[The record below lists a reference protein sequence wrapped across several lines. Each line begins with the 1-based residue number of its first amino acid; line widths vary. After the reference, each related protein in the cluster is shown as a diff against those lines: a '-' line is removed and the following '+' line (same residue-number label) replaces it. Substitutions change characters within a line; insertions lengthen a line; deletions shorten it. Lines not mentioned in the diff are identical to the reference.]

1 MHLVMDETFCRT
13 HHPSCRKFFFIVIL
27 KVIRNSRMEVY
38 NKNLVKPI
46 GKNLLRSFSFIQV
59 EDFTKRCFPV
69 NFANFSGSNLINS
82 TSLTVFKHFF
92 RSEECD

>member
-1 MHLVMDETFCRT
+1 
-13 HHPSCRKFFFIVIL
+13 
-27 KVIRNSRMEVY
+27 MEVY

-46 GKNLLRSFSFIQV
+46 GKKLLRSFSLTQV

-69 NFANFSGSNLINS
+69 NFAHFSGSNLINS